1 MLKKT
6 QLSEKLKKLKI
17 EGATSVKPVQAE
29 SHKPEPVIQAS
40 EVEDELSVA
49 PQQHRKKA
57 SVPKMKIEPAE
68 AEVEQKQRQILQPKI
83 AAEINEKKPEEIIE
97 TLIQENQ
104 NLTFISELAI
114 PAQKLSKLFRIETT
128 YTEVALTQ
136 ILTAWKD
143 SEKIIKWTAK
153 LDKHGQEFYS
163 LKGEGLMK
171 MKDNPPVYGMELD
184 DGAIISTHIG
194 EYTFIMGCYNFDVK
208 TLVKIF
214 AYGIENAKRFNL

>member
-1 MLKKT
+1 MLKKN
-6 QLSEKLKKLKI
+6 QLGEKLKKLKI
-17 EGATSVKPVQAE
+17 EGASQVGSDEVEPKRQAQKKEVEKPRIKEPPVGKLKDQKPVQTRRKVKK
-29 SHKPEPVIQAS
+29 KPREEP
-40 EVEDELSVA
+40 
-49 PQQHRKKA
+49 
-57 SVPKMKIEPAE
+57 
-68 AEVEQKQRQILQPKI
+68 ILQSKR
-83 AAEINEKKPEEIIE
+83 ATEIDEKKPDEIIE
-97 TLIQENQ
+97 PLIREKQT
-104 NLTFISELAI
+104 LTFISDLAI
-114 PAQKLSKLFRIETT
+114 PAQKLSKLFRVETS

-171 MKDNPPVYGMELD
+171 MKDNPPVYGMEFD

-214 AYGIENAKRFNL
+214 AYGIENAKQFNL

>member
-17 EGATSVKPVQAE
+17 EGASHVGSDEAEPIVQGQKNE
-29 SHKPEPVIQAS
+29 VEKS
-40 EVEDELSVA
+40 EVKKPPVGKLKDQKPKQARPKAKKTPKEEPILQS
-49 PQQHRKKA
+49 KKA
-57 SVPKMKIEPAE
+57 T
-68 AEVEQKQRQILQPKI
+68 
-83 AAEINEKKPEEIIE
+83 EIDEKKPDEFIE
-97 TLIQENQ
+97 SLFPKKQT
-104 NLTFISELAI
+104 LTFISDLAI
-114 PAQKLSKLFRIETT
+114 PAQKLSKLFRIETS

-171 MKDNPPVYGMELD
+171 MKDNPPVYGMEFD

-214 AYGIENAKRFNL
+214 AYGLENAKRFNL

>member
-1 MLKKT
+1 MLKKN

-17 EGATSVKPVQAE
+17 EGA
-29 SHKPEPVIQAS
+29 SHVGS
-40 EVEDELSVA
+40 D
-49 PQQHRKKA
+49 
-57 SVPKMKIEPAE
+57 E
-68 AEVEQKQRQILQPKI
+68 AEPIEQTQKNKVEKTKVKQPSMEKLKNRKPLQTRPKVKKRLKEEPILQSKR
-83 AAEINEKKPEEIIE
+83 ATEIDEKKPDEIIE
-97 TLIQENQ
+97 PLIREKQT
-104 NLTFISELAI
+104 LTFISDLAI
-114 PAQKLSKLFRIETT
+114 PAQKLSKLFRVETS
-128 YTEVALTQ
+128 YSEVALTQ

-171 MKDNPPVYGMELD
+171 MKDNPPVYGMEFD

-214 AYGIENAKRFNL
+214 AYGIENAKQFNL